1 MADDAKPVCRHP
13 PSDILHPDF
22 NMVTALIG
30 VLGGFLG
37 GLFGVGGGTIFV
49 PLLMLLKG
57 FDIHRA
63 VGTSLLIIIFTALSG
78 AVFHGRAGM
87 VDWKA
92 AVILGLFSVLG
103 VWLGTK
109 LSLKLDAVM
118 LQRLFAVFLVAIAI
132 KLFFFK

>member
-1 MADDAKPVCRHP
+1 VARAPVALRIVMA
-13 PSDILHPDF
+13 
-22 NMVTALIG
+22 TALIG
-30 VLGGFLG
+30 ILGGFLG

-63 VGTSLLIIIFTALSG
+63 VGTSLVIIIFTALAG

-92 AVILGLFSVLG
+92 AVILGLFSFLG

-118 LQRLFAVFLVAIAI
+118 LQRLFAVFLVAMAV
-132 KLFFFK
+132 KLFFSK

>member
-1 MADDAKPVCRHP
+1 
-13 PSDILHPDF
+13 
-22 NMVTALIG
+22 MVTALIG
-30 VLGGFLG
+30 IIGGFLG
-37 GLFGVGGGTIFV
+37 GLFGVGGGIIFV

-57 FDIHRA
+57 FDVHRA

-78 AVFHGRAGM
+78 AFFHGKAGM

-92 AVILGLFSVLG
+92 AVILGIFSILG

-118 LQRLFAVFLVAIAI
+118 LQRLFAVFLVALAI

>member
-1 MADDAKPVCRHP
+1 MA
-13 PSDILHPDF
+13 
-22 NMVTALIG
+22 TALIG

-63 VGTSLLIIIFTALSG
+63 VGTSFVIIIFTALSG
-78 AVFHGRAGM
+78 AFFHGKAGM

-92 AVILGLFSVLG
+92 AVLLGIFSVLG
-103 VWLGTK
+103 AWLGTK

-118 LQRLFAVFLVAIAI
+118 LQRAFAVFLVAIAI

>member
-1 MADDAKPVCRHP
+1 MA
-13 PSDILHPDF
+13 
-22 NMVTALIG
+22 TALIG

-37 GLFGVGGGTIFV
+37 VLFGVGGGTIFV

-63 VGTSLLIIIFTALSG
+63 VGTSFVIIIFTALSG
-78 AVFHGRAGM
+78 AFFHGKAGM

-92 AVILGLFSVLG
+92 AVLLGIFSVLG
-103 VWLGTK
+103 AWLGTK

-118 LQRLFAVFLVAIAI
+118 LQRAFAVFLVAIAI

>member
-1 MADDAKPVCRHP
+1 MA
-13 PSDILHPDF
+13 
-22 NMVTALIG
+22 TALIG
-30 VLGGFLG
+30 ILGGFLS

-78 AVFHGRAGM
+78 AIFHGKAGM
-87 VDWKA
+87 VDWRA
-92 AVILGLFSVLG
+92 ALILGLFSALG

-118 LQRLFAVFLVAIAI
+118 LQRAFALFLVAVAVR
-132 KLFFFK
+132 LFFVK

>member
-1 MADDAKPVCRHP
+1 MA
-13 PSDILHPDF
+13 
-22 NMVTALIG
+22 TAFIG
-30 VLGGFLG
+30 ILGGFLG

-63 VGTSLLIIIFTALSG
+63 IGTSLLIIIFTALSG
-78 AVFHGRAGM
+78 AVFHGKSGM

-92 AVILGLFSVLG
+92 AVILGVFSILG

-109 LSLKLDAVM
+109 LSLNL
-118 LQRLFAVFLVAIAI
+118 
-132 KLFFFK
+132 

>member
-1 MADDAKPVCRHP
+1 
-13 PSDILHPDF
+13 
-22 NMVTALIG
+22 MVTALIG
-30 VLGGFLG
+30 ILGGFLG

-57 FDIHRA
+57 FDVHHAI
-63 VGTSLLIIIFTALSG
+63 GTSLLIIIFTALSG
-78 AVFHGRAGM
+78 AVFHGKAGM

-92 AVILGLFSVLG
+92 AAILGLFSILG

>member
-1 MADDAKPVCRHP
+1 MA
-13 PSDILHPDF
+13 
-22 NMVTALIG
+22 TAAIG
-30 VLGGFLG
+30 ILGGFLG
-37 GLFGVGGGTIFV
+37 GLFGVGGGTVFV

-63 VGTSLLIIIFTALSG
+63 IGTSLLIIIFTALAG
-78 AVFHGRAGM
+78 AVFHGKAGM

-92 AVILGLFSVLG
+92 AIVLGIFSVLG

-118 LQRLFAVFLVAIAI
+118 LQRFFAVFLVAVAV

>member
-1 MADDAKPVCRHP
+1 MTIA
-13 PSDILHPDF
+13 
-22 NMVTALIG
+22 MIG

-37 GLFGVGGGTIFV
+37 GLFGVGGGTVFV

-63 VGTSLLIIIFTALSG
+63 VGTSFVIIMFTALSG
-78 AVFHGRAGM
+78 AFFNSRAGM

-92 AVILGLFSVLG
+92 AVLLGLFSIFG
-103 VWLGTK
+103 AWLGTK
-109 LSLKLDAVM
+109 LSLKLDVVM
-118 LQRLFAVFLVAIAI
+118 LQRFFAVFLVAIAL

>member
-1 MADDAKPVCRHP
+1 MA
-13 PSDILHPDF
+13 
-22 NMVTALIG
+22 TALIG
-30 VLGGFLG
+30 IFGGFLG

-63 VGTSLLIIIFTALSG
+63 IGTSFLIIIFTALSG
-78 AVFHGRAGM
+78 AFFHSRAGM

-92 AVILGLFSVLG
+92 ALILGMFSVLG
-103 VWLGTK
+103 AWLGTK
-109 LSLKLDAVM
+109 LSLSLNEAM
-118 LQRLFAVFLVAIAI
+118 LQRLFAVFLVVIAV

>member
-1 MADDAKPVCRHP
+1 MA
-13 PSDILHPDF
+13 I
-22 NMVTALIG
+22 ALIG

-49 PLLMLLKG
+49 PLLVFLKG

-63 VGTSLLIIIFTALSG
+63 IGTSLLIIIFTAIAG
-78 AVFHGRAGM
+78 AIFHGRAGM

-92 AVILGLFSVLG
+92 AVVLGIFSMLG

-109 LSLKLDAVM
+109 LSLKLETVM
-118 LQRLFAVFLVAIAI
+118 LQRAFAVFLILMAI
-132 KLFFFK
+132 KLFFDKQA

>member
-1 MADDAKPVCRHP
+1 MA
-13 PSDILHPDF
+13 
-22 NMVTALIG
+22 TAFIG
-30 VLGGFLG
+30 ILGGFLG

-63 VGTSLLIIIFTALSG
+63 IGTSLLIIIFTALSG
-78 AVFHGRAGM
+78 AVFHGKSGM

-92 AVILGLFSVLG
+92 AVILGAFSILG

-109 LSLKLDAVM
+109 LSLKLEAVM
-118 LQRLFAVFLVAIAI
+118 LQRAFAVFLVLIAI
-132 KLFFFK
+132 KIFFFKQS

>member
-1 MADDAKPVCRHP
+1 MA
-13 PSDILHPDF
+13 
-22 NMVTALIG
+22 TALIG
-30 VLGGFLG
+30 ILGGFLG

-63 VGTSLLIIIFTALSG
+63 IGTSLLIIIFTALSG
-78 AVFHGRAGM
+78 AFFHGKAGM

-92 AVILGLFSVLG
+92 AVILGVFSALG

-109 LSLKLDAVM
+109 LSLKLDAIM
-118 LQRLFAVFLVAIAI
+118 LQRFFAVFLIAIAI

>member
-1 MADDAKPVCRHP
+1 MA
-13 PSDILHPDF
+13 
-22 NMVTALIG
+22 TALIG
-30 VLGGFLG
+30 ILGGVLS

-57 FDIHRA
+57 FDVHRA
-63 VGTSLLIIIFTALSG
+63 VGTSLLIIIFTALAG
-78 AVFHGRAGM
+78 AIFHGRAGM

-92 AVILGLFSVLG
+92 AVILGIFSALG

-109 LSLKLDAVM
+109 LSLRLDAVM
-118 LQRLFAVFLVAIAI
+118 LQRLFAVFLVVIAI

>member
-1 MADDAKPVCRHP
+1 
-13 PSDILHPDF
+13 
-22 NMVTALIG
+22 MVTALIG
-30 VLGGFLG
+30 ILGGFLG

-57 FDIHRA
+57 FDVHRA
-63 VGTSLLIIIFTALSG
+63 IGTSLLIIIFTALSG
-78 AVFHGRAGM
+78 AVFHGKAGM

-92 AVILGLFSVLG
+92 AIILGAFSILG

-109 LSLKLDAVM
+109 LSLKLDVLM
-118 LQRLFAVFLVAIAI
+118 LQRLFAVFLVVIAV